1 MSLGETLLMRSS
13 RFWKLLIVE
22 IVAVFGIA
30 AYFLIDSHDVYRWW
44 VGDTHFVHA
53 PASCDLHVKSCA
65 VNLDATHSL
74 VFDISPK
81 PIPLMKPLHFKVHAP
96 TFSLSFIE
104 LKLFATNMNMGL
116 HSFKLY
122 PTQEGWYEGEG
133 MLPTCVVGNMIW
145 QANLIFNTATQS
157 VGAIF
162 YFQTDK

>member
-1 MSLGETLLMRSS
+1 MPSS
-13 RFWKLLIVE
+13 RFWKLLVIE
-22 IVAVFGIA
+22 IVALSAIG
-30 AYFLIDSHDVYRWW
+30 AYVLIDSHDIYRWW
-44 VGDTHFVHA
+44 VGDTHFVSA
-53 PASCDLHVKSCA
+53 PTPCDLHVNSCSA
-65 VNLDATHSL
+65 QLDDEKPL

-81 PIPLMKPLHFKVHAP
+81 PIPVMKPLHFKVHIP
-96 TFSLSFIE
+96 HVSLSFIE

-145 QANLIFNTATQS
+145 QANIILNTPTKS
-157 VGAIF
+157 MGAIF